1 VKGFE
6 RGYSMEEAS
15 RVPDVRP
22 LEPVVLDMLLD
33 RPWVSPLEEA
43 DGRGRDAFLRSL
55 LFPEVDDDARCPL
68 EAALAASAAALV
80 LSVWFAACL

>member
-1 VKGFE
+1 
-6 RGYSMEEAS
+6 MEEAS

>member
-1 VKGFE
+1 
-6 RGYSMEEAS
+6 
-15 RVPDVRP
+15 
-22 LEPVVLDMLLD
+22 
-33 RPWVSPLEEA
+33 
-43 DGRGRDAFLRSL
+43 LRSL